1 MSFTQTDEV
10 TCKIAQTLYVNTS
23 KTLYLIVINDD
34 IDQHLTVEF
43 IGPPRLLGFR
53 EEAIDRPTKSKL
65 PVGKLKVC
73 LCSNKMRTSM
83 LRLTVSDLNK
93 DSHTIPRGMKTCA
106 YTFDEQGRKT
116 IILKV
121 INISIEKSPWYD
133 KSIIVGTEQSK
144 MDLDSEPEKEFE
156 LSFESDRRIVNSCS
170 KNTYIHSK

>member
-1 MSFTQTDEV
+1 MSFIQTDEV

-23 KTLYLIVINDD
+23 RTLYLIVINDD

-43 IGPPRLLGFR
+43 IGPPKLLGFR
-53 EEAIDRPTKSKL
+53 EEAIDRPTKNKL
-65 PVGKLKVC
+65 PIGKLRVC
-73 LCSNKMRTSM
+73 LCSNKMRGAM

-106 YTFDEQGRKT
+106 YTFDEQGRKS

-121 INISIEKSPWYD
+121 INISIEKSPWYE
-133 KSIIVGTEQSK
+133 KSIIVGTEQSNI
-144 MDLDSEPEKEFE
+144 DFDSEPEKEYE
-156 LSFESDRRIVNSCS
+156 LNFVSNNRIVPSCT